1 MSLKDYLRSK
11 IGTIVLNIIALMVL
25 SIFLLSIGNELKAIM
40 IIDLSWIGILFIV
53 IFSSYRKRKSH
64 FDLIEKSISRI
75 DKKYLISEVLEFPPF
90 IEAEPYYYLLKKSS
104 KSMRE
109 EINKEKLRLKIY
121 KEYIE
126 QWIHEVKTPISLIKL
141 ITENN
146 RTAKSSEILMQ
157 LEEIERYVEQA
168 LFYARSED
176 VDKDYLVKEM
186 SLKNCLN
193 NVISKNKQGFI
204 LNNIDVEIDNI
215 DKTVYCDSKWLEFI
229 LNQIIVNAIKYRKNK
244 NARVKIYVV
253 ELKKG
258 IQLIIEDNGIGIPK
272 NELGR
277 VFEKGFT
284 GNIGR
289 LNNKSTGIGLYL
301 CKKLCD
307 KLGIL
312 IDIDSEI
319 NIYTKV
325 MITFPIGSFIMKS
338 TTDKYR

>member
-141 ITENN
+141 IEENN
-146 RTAKSSEILMQ
+146 RTAKSSEILIQ
-157 LEEIERYVEQA
+157 LEEIDRYVEQS

-176 VDKDYLVKEM
+176 VDKDYLIKEI
-186 SLKNCLN
+186 SLQSCVNS
-193 NVISKNKQGFI
+193 VIKRNKQGFI
-204 LNNIDVEIDNI
+204 LNNIYLEINDI
-215 DKTVYCDSKWLEFI
+215 DKLVFSDSKWLEFI
-229 LNQIIVNAIKYRKNK
+229 LNQIIVNAIKYRQNECPK
-244 NARVKIYVV
+244 VKIYAIDI
-253 ELKKG
+253 KNG
-258 IQLIIEDNGIGIPK
+258 TRLIIEDNGIGIPS
-272 NELGR
+272 NEIDR

-289 LNNKSTGIGLYL
+289 INSRSTGIGLYL

-307 KLGIL
+307 KLGLL
-312 IDIDSEI
+312 IDIESKI
-319 NIYTKV
+319 NSYTKV
-325 MITFPIGSFIMKS
+325 IITFPIGSFCKF
-338 TTDKYR
+338 